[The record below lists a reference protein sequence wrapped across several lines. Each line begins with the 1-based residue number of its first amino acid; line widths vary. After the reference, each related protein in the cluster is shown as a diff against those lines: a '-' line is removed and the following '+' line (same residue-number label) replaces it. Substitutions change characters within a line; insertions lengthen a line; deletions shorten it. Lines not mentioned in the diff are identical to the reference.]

1 MKTLTSIFRATEENL
16 SSSPVNPLKPKRRAT
31 VTCTCLRDG
40 AAGPCVCDAVS
51 AADPID
57 PATR

>member
-1 MKTLTSIFRATEENL
+1 MESLTSIFRATEENL
-16 SSSPVNPLKPKRRAT
+16 SSSPVNLLKPKRSAKA
-31 VTCTCLRDG
+31 TCTCHRDG
-40 AAGPCVCDAVS
+40 AANPCVCDAVN